1 MERTG
6 YRGLPFPELMYLDS
20 ILAVVRLISVLENR
34 SLRVSRGR
42 R

>member
-6 YRGLPFPELMYLDS
+6 YRGLPLPELAYLAS
-20 ILAVVRLISVLENR
+20 IRAVVRLISVLENR